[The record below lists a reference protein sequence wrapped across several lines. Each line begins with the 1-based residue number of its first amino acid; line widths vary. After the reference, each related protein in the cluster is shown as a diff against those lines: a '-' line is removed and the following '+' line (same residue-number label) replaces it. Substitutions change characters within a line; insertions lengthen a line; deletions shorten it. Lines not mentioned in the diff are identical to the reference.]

1 MIIKRLSQTYRC
13 GCEKGQSDFKKSN
26 LLTLLNGIVE
36 WDWSGNWNK
45 TSPSDELVPGDVIE
59 FYSTSGTKMICAVD
73 SEDRLIQIL
82 SETGPLALKRVCE
95 EAVIPEIDLLYQN
108 LSSIFSVDIEVLE
121 PGFSIPVNY
130 EDLIFPDY
138 NKWKIIQDRLYP
150 KNQGNIYKITF
161 SHDLTLGL
169 PCEMLI
175 DSRRIYYDPDG
186 IINSECIQECW
197 DDILGYLY
205 RMKDRAPRPSIDW
218 SDPDKVA
225 EFLSNFSDALA
236 EMPIEERQKFIW
248 QQGIENPELK
258 DAILNYDGTQR
269 DITQQVDP
277 QP

>member
-26 LLTLLNGIVE
+26 ILTLLNGIVE

-59 FYSTSGTKMICAVD
+59 FYSTSGTKMICAID

-121 PGFSIPVNY
+121 PGFSIPVNH
-130 EDLIFPDY
+130 EDLIFPDF

-169 PCEMLI
+169 PCEILI
-175 DSRRIYYDPDG
+175 SSRRIYYDPDG
-186 IINSECIQECW
+186 VITDECIQECW

-218 SDPDKVA
+218 NDPDKVA
-225 EFLSNFSDALA
+225 EFLLNFKEALT

-248 QQGIENPELK
+248 QQGIEDPGLK
-258 DAILNYDGTQR
+258 DMILNYGDQGDT
-269 DITQQVDP
+269 TQQVDP